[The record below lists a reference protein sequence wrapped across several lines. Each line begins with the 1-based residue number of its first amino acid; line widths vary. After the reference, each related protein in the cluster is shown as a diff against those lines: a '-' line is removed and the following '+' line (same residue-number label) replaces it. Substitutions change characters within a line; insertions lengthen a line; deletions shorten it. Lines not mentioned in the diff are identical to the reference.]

1 MFKKLYPIFVVLI
14 VGALMLAACGPKATP
29 TEEAMDVSG
38 TTVTFWHVWGT
49 GSVNEAMLAIVDDF
63 NANNEYG
70 ITVEPLDQGG
80 YSDLED
86 AMNAAIQS
94 GDLPNIVTGYTNALA
109 NWASVDVMADF
120 NDFINDPD
128 YGLTAEEQDALYT
141 NALAGGQLADG
152 MQIGWPISQSA
163 NVLYYNESF
172 AQDLG
177 FDSAPT
183 TPAEFKEQV
192 CAAAE
197 YNNNSGDPDLA
208 GTGGLVM
215 YASASNYMSW
225 LYAFGG
231 DGLNDAGDG
240 YYFASE
246 ESIATA
252 TFLKDLWDSGCTLTT
267 ESYPNPEFATRKA
280 LFVMSSTAGL
290 PYQIT
295 AFEDA
300 GSDDAW
306 SFEPFVGNAGMAV
319 NGFGQYVGVVN
330 TTPEENMASWLFVK
344 YLTSPEAQAT
354 WIEGSAYFPT
364 QDTTLPLIQDY
375 VDANP
380 IWSSGLDLTQYAG
393 FEPALASW
401 TSVRRA
407 LDDAFNQILQAESPD
422 AIPGILEQLDATAAE
437 LVAELE

>member
-1 MFKKLYPIFVVLI
+1 M
-14 VGALMLAACGPKATP
+14 
-29 TEEAMDVSG
+29 EEEPMMDLSG

-94 GDLPNIVTGYTNALA
+94 GDLPNIVTAYTNALA

-120 NDFINDPD
+120 NEYITDPD
-128 YGLTAEEQDALYT
+128 YGLTADEQAALFT
-141 NALAGGQLADG
+141 NAVAGGQLADG
-152 MQIGWPISQSA
+152 VQVGWPISQSA
-163 NVLYYNESF
+163 NVIYYNDSF
-172 AQDLG
+172 AQDLD
-177 FDSAPT
+177 FAAPPT
-183 TPAEFKEQV
+183 TPAEFKEQA
-192 CAAAE
+192 CAAAQF
-197 YNNNSGDPDLA
+197 NNDSGDPDLA

-225 LYAFGG
+225 LYAFGD
-231 DGLNDAGDG
+231 DGLNETGDG
-240 YYFASE
+240 YDFSSDASV
-246 ESIATA
+246 ATA
-252 TFLKDLWDSGCTLTT
+252 TFLKDLWDSGCTMTT

-290 PYQIT
+290 PYQIA

-300 GSDDAW
+300 ASEDTW
-306 SFEPFVGNAGMAV
+306 TFQPFVGDAGTAV
-319 NGFGQYVGVVN
+319 DGFGQYVGVVN
-330 TTPEENMASWLFVK
+330 TTPEENLASWLFVK

-354 WIEGSAYFPT
+354 WINGSAYFPT
-364 QDTTLPLIQDY
+364 QDTTAPFIQDY
-375 VDANP
+375 IDANP
-380 IWSSGLDLTQYAG
+380 IWSTGLALTDVAG
-393 FEPALASW
+393 YEPALASW

-407 LDDAFNQILQAESPD
+407 VGDAFNEILQAESPD
-422 AIPGILEQLDATAAE
+422 AIPEILANLDATAAE